1 MKFVAETF
9 SSMSIRMGVLIL
21 AGGLTACG
29 GSEEPA
35 ASGAAASGAAAQT
48 ASAPPAEHPGKKI
61 YNQYCFSCH
70 GAGLSG
76 APKLGDA
83 EAWAPRIAKGNA
95 AMLKTTIEG
104 MGAMPPRGI
113 CMACSDEELAEA
125 IAYMVSTV
133 E

>member
-1 MKFVAETF
+1 MKYLVETPKTFGGWVAGCLL
-9 SSMSIRMGVLIL
+9 MLGL
-21 AGGLTACG
+21 AGC
-29 GSEEPA
+29 
-35 ASGAAASGAAAQT
+35 SGADDPSASRSSSGEQGQT
-48 ASAPPAEHPGKKI
+48 ASAPPPEHPGKKI
-61 YNQYCFSCH
+61 YNRYCFSCH